1 MKNEKEKTITKRKM
15 LVYLLSFIVRWKLRM
30 KQNAFMKI
38 KEIEKER
45 KGDRETKRP
54 RERDIER
61 KRPREKGT

>member
-15 LVYLLSFIVRWKLRM
+15 LVYLLSFIVRWKLLI

-45 KGDRETKRP
+45 EGDRET
-54 RERDIER
+54 DIETE
-61 KRPREKGT
+61 KRETERQK